1 MTYRVIL
8 YGGEAYGDVTYGDVT
23 NRDVTYGD
31 NLTYRDVSYYYQKN
45 TRSFSA
51 S

>member
-8 YGGEAYGDVTYGDVT
+8 YGGKAYGDVTYGDVT

-31 NLTYRDVSYYYQKN
+31 NLTYRDVSY
-45 TRSFSA
+45 
-51 S
+51 